1 MSNLPNTRSVTAP
14 TERETRN
21 RLHRVEP
28 ADRGR
33 PRPGSDAGAEAG
45 LVDAVREARAA
56 AAQAAFPLA
65 LPGAVRARDWA
76 RTLVA
81 ELDDYVLPRLR
92 RLDAPLLAVVG
103 GSTGAGKSTLVN
115 SLIRAPV
122 SPAGV
127 IRPTTR
133 APVVVAHPADTPW
146 FTAPDLL
153 PGLTRT
159 TSLQADDGA
168 PVLRVVPAPG
178 LVPGLALL
186 DAPDIDSVVAPNRHL
201 AREVLAAG
209 DLWLFVTTAA
219 RYADAVPWR
228 VLREAQ
234 HRGTAVAVV
243 LDRVSPAVAEEI
255 ANHLRGMLRERQLGE
270 APLFVVPEVE
280 PDAYGMLAE
289 REVADIRR
297 WIDAIARDRPRRLAT
312 ARHSLL
318 GTVAEVEHR
327 LTRLAAA
334 AEDQTAAAARLAAI
348 VEQAYAAAVSTV
360 DSRLRDGSV
369 LRGPVYTRWR
379 EVVANGELRAQ
390 LQARRRAHERGG
402 PAGADGLTDLI
413 AAVTATVT
421 DLITD
426 AATGAAQQ
434 VRLAWPGEVAG
445 RVLLANAPAAGAPP
459 AAEPPPAGDEPPA
472 AELVDAWRNGHNT
485 PLETIAAV
493 APPRADITADGP
505 GPDLL
510 RAIVEANREPAER
523 ARADLLGRVREEF
536 ARAAGRWLAV
546 VEAAGVPAGAGVPLR
561 EAAARLATVRAAMP
575 GEATREA
582 A

>member
-1 MSNLPNTRSVTAP
+1 MGTLPNTRSVTAP
-14 TERETRN
+14 AERETRN

-28 ADRGR
+28 AERGR
-33 PRPGSDAGAEAG
+33 ARDRAEMATS
-45 LVDAVREARAA
+45 LVEAVREARAA

-76 RTLVA
+76 RTLIA

-133 APVVVAHPADTPW
+133 APVLVAHPADSPW

-159 TSLQADDGA
+159 TSGDADDAA

-178 LVPGLALL
+178 LVPGLALV
-186 DAPDIDSVVAPNRHL
+186 DAPDIDSVVSANRHL

-255 ANHLRGMLRERQLGE
+255 ATHLRGMLRERQLGD
-270 APLFVVPEVE
+270 APLFVVPEVQL
-280 PDAYGMLAE
+280 DAYGMLVE
-289 REVADIRR
+289 REVTEIRR
-297 WIDAIARDRPRRLAT
+297 WIDGIARDRPRRAAT

-327 LTRLAAA
+327 LTRLANA
-334 AEDQTAAAARLAAI
+334 AEDQAAAADRLADT
-348 VEQAYAAAVSTV
+348 VERAYAAAVSTV
-360 DSRLRDGSV
+360 EAGLRDGSV
-369 LRGPVYTRWR
+369 LRGLAYTRWR
-379 EVVANGELRAQ
+379 EVVASGELRAH
-390 LQARRRAHERGG
+390 LRAR
-402 PAGADGLTDLI
+402 PAGTEGTQRLV
-413 AAVTATVT
+413 AAITATVT
-421 DLITD
+421 DLVTD
-426 AATGAAQQ
+426 AAVGAAQQ
-434 VRLAWPGEVAG
+434 VRRSWQGETAG
-445 RVLLANAPAAGAPP
+445 RVLLS
-459 AAEPPPAGDEPPA
+459 AEPPEGRPPA
-472 AELVDAWRNGHNT
+472 TELVDAWRNAPDT
-485 PLETIAAV
+485 PLVAVAAV
-493 APPRADITADGP
+493 APPRDDITADGP

-510 RAIVEANREPAER
+510 RAIVERYREPAEQ
-523 ARADLLGRVREEF
+523 ARADLIGRVREEF
-536 ARAAGRWLAV
+536 ARSAGQWRAL
-546 VEAAGVPAGAGVPLR
+546 VEAAGVPDGAGARLR
-561 EAAARLATVRAAMP
+561 EAAARLATVRAAVP
-575 GEATREA
+575 SESARA
-582 A
+582 AA